1 MFCGL
6 VPTFAEVPGKKITI
20 QKMKLLAIII
30 SLVNLKKFT
39 ENARVVHIYYKTL
52 RGNLHFFAQHS
63 EVYTFQTC
71 SKGMTKTTMHVKYQ
85 LTKCIQN
92 IESLPKE
99 LKDLTR

>member
-1 MFCGL
+1 MTKGLKLKFRMFCGL

-30 SLVNLKKFT
+30 SIVNLKKFT

-71 SKGMTKTTMHVKYQ
+71 SKGMTKTTMHVKY
-85 LTKCIQN
+85 
-92 IESLPKE
+92 
-99 LKDLTR
+99 

>member
-1 MFCGL
+1 
-6 VPTFAEVPGKKITI
+6 
-20 QKMKLLAIII
+20 MKLLAIII

-52 RGNLHFFAQHS
+52 RGNLRFFAQRS

-71 SKGMTKTTMHVKYQ
+71 SKGMTKTTIHVKYQ
-85 LTKCIQN
+85 LTKCFWN